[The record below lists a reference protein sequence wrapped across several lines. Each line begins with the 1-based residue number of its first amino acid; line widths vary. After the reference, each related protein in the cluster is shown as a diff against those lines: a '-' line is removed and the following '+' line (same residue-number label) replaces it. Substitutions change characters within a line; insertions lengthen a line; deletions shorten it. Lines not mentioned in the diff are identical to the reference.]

1 MADCEPVHVDLAPT
15 FGIQFWGLIVSI
27 FFLGAS
33 LVQAYLYYMNNP
45 DGWFMRTFVTVTLV
59 LDVVGTVLVSD
70 AMHFYLITSFGN
82 PAGLV
87 QMTQTFIGEI
97 VLAIVTILM
106 SQHFYASRVLTA
118 GKSNKYGRI
127 AAVVIVSRTSAIT
140 FTDIHDRPCGSAQ
153 SVGSFASF
161 GSALGRIYTTVLRP
175 RTESLTSIQLAACIK
190 LYLTGRGFTSLEQPN
205 YKTLISAWSFSNG
218 LCDAIATFS
227 MCYFLTSYKS
237 SFKST
242 TSVVNSLFLFSVNR
256 GFLVFATQIGLV
268 TAYLAAPSKGYWTP
282 FHLVLPKL
290 HVNTLLAMS
299 VSSRSK
305 FMQTDRLIFSHFCR
319 LNSRPSLRSRM
330 EGRVNVLEGSTSS
343 NPSQYLTPIRLRSIT
358 TSEGTAVDSK
368 TMSKDLPETPEY
380 PTHNGVHVT
389 QSFLT
394 FSDNDTRRTEVG
406 DAIKGHSFA

>member
-1 MADCEPVHVDLAPT
+1 MADCEPIHVDLAPT
-15 FGIQFWGLIVSI
+15 FGIQFWGLLVSI

-45 DGWFMRTFVTVTLV
+45 DGWFMRTFVAMTLV
-59 LDVVGTVLVSD
+59 LDVAGTILMSD
-70 AMHFYLITSFGN
+70 AMHFYFITSFGN

-87 QMTQTFIGEI
+87 QMTQTFVAEI

-106 SQHFYASRVLTA
+106 PQHFYASRVLTA

-127 AAVVIVSRTSAIT
+127 AAVVIVSRSSVIT
-140 FTDIHDRPCGSAQ
+140 IKFTDIHDRLYDSAQ

-161 GSALGRIYTTVLRP
+161 GSA
-175 RTESLTSIQLAACIK
+175 LAACIK

-242 TSVVNSLFLFSVNR
+242 TSVVNSLFLFSINR
-256 GFLVFATQIGLV
+256 GFLVFVTQICLV

-290 HVNTLLAMS
+290 HVNTLLAM
-299 VSSRSK
+299 
-305 FMQTDRLIFSHFCR
+305 
-319 LNSRPSLRSRM
+319 LNSRSSLRNRM
-330 EGRVNVLEGSTSS
+330 EGRVNVLEGSTPS
-343 NPSQYLTPIRLRSIT
+343 NPSQYFTPIRLRSIMT
-358 TSEGTAVDSK
+358 NEGTAVDSK
-368 TMSKDLPETPEY
+368 TMSKDLPETPEHS
-380 PTHNGVHVT
+380 THGGVHVT

-394 FSDNDTRRTEVG
+394 FSDNDTRRTDVD
-406 DAIKGHSFA
+406 DAIKGHSLA

>member
-45 DGWFMRTFVTVTLV
+45 DGWFMKTFVTVTLV
-59 LDVVGTVLVSD
+59 LDVAGTILVSD

-97 VLAIVTILM
+97 VLAIVTILL

-118 GKSNKYGRI
+118 GKSNKYGRM
-127 AAVVIVSRTSAIT
+127 AAVVI
-140 FTDIHDRPCGSAQ
+140 

-161 GSALGRIYTTVLRP
+161 
-175 RTESLTSIQLAACIK
+175 AACIK

-290 HVNTLLAMS
+290 HVNTLLAM
-299 VSSRSK
+299 
-305 FMQTDRLIFSHFCR
+305 
-319 LNSRPSLRSRM
+319 LNSRSSLRSRM
-330 EGRVNVLEGSTSS
+330 EGRVNVLEGSAQS
-343 NPSQYLTPIRLRSIT
+343 NPSQYFTPIRLRSIT
-358 TSEGTAVDSK
+358 TSEGTVVDSQ
-368 TMSKDLPETPEY
+368 TMSKDLPETPNY

-394 FSDNDTRRTEVG
+394 FSDNNTRRTEVG
-406 DAIKGHSFA
+406 DAIKGHSLA

>member
-1 MADCEPVHVDLAPT
+1 MADCEPVDLAPT

-27 FFLGAS
+27 F
-33 LVQAYLYYMNNP
+33 
-45 DGWFMRTFVTVTLV
+45 V
-59 LDVVGTVLVSD
+59 LDVAGTILVSD
-70 AMHFYLITSFGN
+70 AIHFYLITSFGN

-127 AAVVIVSRTSAIT
+127 AAVVIVSRSSVTTST
-140 FTDIHDRPCGSAQ
+140 EIHDRPYGSAQ

-161 GSALGRIYTTVLRP
+161 GSA
-175 RTESLTSIQLAACIK
+175 LAACIK

-205 YKTLISAWSFSNG
+205 YKTLISAWSFCNG
-218 LCDAIATFS
+218 LCDAIVTFS

-290 HVNTLLAMS
+290 HVNTLLAM
-299 VSSRSK
+299 
-305 FMQTDRLIFSHFCR
+305 
-319 LNSRPSLRSRM
+319 LNSRSSLRSRM
-330 EGRVNVLEGSTSS
+330 EGRVNVLEGSTPNNSG
-343 NPSQYLTPIRLRSIT
+343 QYFTPIRLRSIT
-358 TSEGTAVDSK
+358 TSEGTEVDSK
-368 TMSKDLPETPEY
+368 TMSKDLPETPKY
-380 PTHNGVHVT
+380 PTHDGVHVT

-406 DAIKGHSFA
+406 DAIKGHSLA